1 MNFSTATNDGRRA
14 RGFTLVEMMVALAVL
29 SLISLAAVSAMRSFA
44 QSQEA
49 VERKIAK
56 TESMR
61 LTLSF
66 LKRSLSQATSVPRSG
81 GLQSYFGGQKDEL
94 VWVAPLN
101 HVAATGLQIMR
112 LSVDE
117 DSEKKPLVLQM
128 SPYVNANSRP
138 EWDQTEKFI
147 LVDQGAELE
156 IGYKGGHLSDWSGTW
171 AYSMTLPKLLRVN
184 IVRDEVYWPEMVL
197 VLNSSSKASF

>member
-1 MNFSTATNDGRRA
+1 MISPNNTNREY
-14 RGFTLVEMMVALAVL
+14 GFTLVEMLIALAVL

-49 VERKIAK
+49 VERKIIK

-61 LTLSF
+61 LTLAF
-66 LKRSLSQATSVPRSG
+66 LKRSLTQATSVPRSG

-94 VWVAPLN
+94 IWVAPLN

-112 LSVDE
+112 LSVDD

-138 EWDQTEKFI
+138 DWDQVEKFV
-147 LVDQGAELE
+147 LVDEGAELE
-156 IGYKGGHLSDWSGTW
+156 IGYRGGHQSDWSEQW
-171 AYSMTLPKLLRVN
+171 AYSMTLPKLLRLN
-184 IVRDEVYWPEMVL
+184 IAREKIYWPEMVL
-197 VLNSSSKASF
+197 VLNSSSRASF

>member
-1 MNFSTATNDGRRA
+1 MHPGVVVRV

-49 VERKIAK
+49 VERKIVK

-66 LKRSLSQATSVPRSG
+66 LKRSLSQATSIPRSG
-81 GLQSYFGGQKDEL
+81 GLQSYFGGKKNEL

-101 HVAATGLQIMR
+101 HIAATGLQIMR

-128 SPYVNANSRP
+128 SHYVNANSRP
-138 EWDQTEKFI
+138 DWAQVEKFVLI
-147 LVDQGAELE
+147 DEAAKLE
-156 IGYKGGHLSDWSGTW
+156 IGYKGGHQMDWSENW
-171 AYSMTLPKLLRVN
+171 AYSMALPKLLRIN
-184 IVRDEVYWPEMVL
+184 IVRGEVYWPEMVL
-197 VLNSSSKASF
+197 ALNSSSKASF